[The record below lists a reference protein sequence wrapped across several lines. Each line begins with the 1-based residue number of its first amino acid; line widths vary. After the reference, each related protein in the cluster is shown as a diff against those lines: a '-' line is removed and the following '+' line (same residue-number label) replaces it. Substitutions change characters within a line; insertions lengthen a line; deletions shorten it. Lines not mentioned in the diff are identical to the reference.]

1 MGGIYNIHTLLF
13 IFPAHNSVIHFYCD
27 NTCGKSRDGTEE
39 EGLGI
44 THIFMYT
51 YCKIPLSKMPQKKSF
66 FTPISKRPNKAAQ
79 NKMNKLVNL
88 SNLKTNVQRELN
100 ILTPKFGQLSLKSR
114 REKELEL
121 ARNIINRVRRS
132 SPVLGRRVD
141 KMMLKEGYQRLDKRK
156 SKSK

>member
-1 MGGIYNIHTLLF
+1 M
-13 IFPAHNSVIHFYCD
+13 S
-27 NTCGKSRDGTEE
+27 
-39 EGLGI
+39 
-44 THIFMYT
+44 
-51 YCKIPLSKMPQKKSF
+51 QKKSF
-66 FTPISKRPNKAAQ
+66 FTPISKRPNKTIQ
-79 NKMNKLVNL
+79 NKINKLVNL

-121 ARNIINRVRRS
+121 ARNIINRVRRT
-132 SPVLGRRVD
+132 SPVLKRRVD